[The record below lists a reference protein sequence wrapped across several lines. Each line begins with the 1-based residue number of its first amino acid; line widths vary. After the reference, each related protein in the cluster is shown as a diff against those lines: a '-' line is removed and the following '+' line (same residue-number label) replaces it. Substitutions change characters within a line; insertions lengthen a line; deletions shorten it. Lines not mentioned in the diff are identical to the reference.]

1 MPLLFLLLVLWLTII
16 YLPFAMRSWRAL
28 LALCTIYLLIGL
40 GVRYGVATYT
50 AAEVPAILVAIGDF
64 WLDFVVWALPVPIIA
79 RAVVLAA
86 KSLGLSGRRLL
97 AMNIVGILALPG
109 IWLGIAAYER
119 WERRP
124 ASADC
129 TAKPISLTLSG
140 VEGSVP
146 WSEAIRLY
154 LGPDT
159 RKDGRY
165 LFSSP
170 HRRSICW
177 DTSDG
182 SERLIISALSIKLDR
197 TPPGRCVAS
206 DIQPWEKGLCAKL
219 EDRHAGFLP
228 NSITFFNPNGIQLG
242 DFGIPK
248 AATNDD
254 YPLTDDQR
262 LVSAANAEV
271 GTVTAVCRSQPSPDG
286 SIYCQMRRQI
296 SDGVNLYWEIS
307 SPHDAVGDVLL
318 RAETF
323 ARSVCSSVF
332 DLPGCTTVLGESP

>member
-1 MPLLFLLLVLWLTII
+1 MPLLFLFLVLWLTII
-16 YLPFAMRSWRAL
+16 YLPFAMRSWRAF
-28 LALCTIYLLIGL
+28 LALCTVYLLIGA
-40 GVRYGVATYT
+40 GVQYGVATYT
-50 AAEVPAILVAIGDF
+50 AAEVPTILVAIGDF
-64 WLDFVVWALPVPIIA
+64 WLDFVVWVLPIPIIA

-97 AMNIVGILALPG
+97 AVNVIGILALPG

-124 ASADC
+124 ASASC

-140 VEGSVP
+140 VEGSAP
-146 WSEAIRLY
+146 WSDAINLY
-154 LGPDT
+154 LGPDI
-159 RKDGRY
+159 RKDSRY
-165 LFSSP
+165 LFSP
-170 HRRSICW
+170 AHRRSVCW

-182 SERLIISALSIKLDR
+182 NERLTISALSIKLDR
-197 TPPGRCVAS
+197 TPQDRCVAL
-206 DIQPWEKGLCAKL
+206 DIQPWEKALCAKS
-219 EDRHAGFLP
+219 EDRYSGFLP
-228 NSITFFNPNGIQLG
+228 NRITFFNPNGIQLG

-248 AATNDD
+248 AATNGG

-271 GTVTAVCRSQPSPDG
+271 GTVTAVCRSQPNPNG

-296 SDGVNLYWEIS
+296 IGGVSLYWEIS
-307 SPHDAVGDVLL
+307 APHDAVGDVLL
-318 RAETF
+318 RTETF

-332 DLPGCTTVLGESP
+332 GLPSCTTVIEASP

>member
-1 MPLLFLLLVLWLTII
+1 
-16 YLPFAMRSWRAL
+16 MRSWRAF
-28 LALCTIYLLIGL
+28 LALCTVYLLIGA
-40 GVRYGVATYT
+40 GVQYGVATYP

-64 WLDFVVWALPVPIIA
+64 WLEFVVWALPVPIIA
-79 RAVVLAA
+79 RAVVLTA

-97 AMNIVGILALPG
+97 AVNVIGILALPG

-124 ASADC
+124 ASASC

-140 VEGSVP
+140 VEGSAP
-146 WSEAIRLY
+146 WSEAISLY

-165 LFSSP
+165 LFSP
-170 HRRSICW
+170 GHRRSVCW

-182 SERLIISALSIKLDR
+182 TERLIISALSIKLDR
-197 TPPGRCVAS
+197 TPPGRCVAL
-206 DIQPWEKGLCAKL
+206 DIQPWEKALCAKS
-219 EDRHAGFLP
+219 EDRHSGFLP
-228 NSITFFNPNGIQLG
+228 NKITFFNPNGIQLG

-248 AATNDD
+248 AATNSD

-271 GTVTAVCRSQPSPDG
+271 GTVTAVCRSQPNPNG

-296 SDGVNLYWEIS
+296 IGDVSLYWEIS
-307 SPHDAVGDVLL
+307 APYDAVGDVLL
-318 RAETF
+318 RTETF

-332 DLPGCTTVLGESP
+332 ALPGCTTVIEAAP